1 MKQFAGRA
9 ETRAD
14 SVRKRRGH
22 TCRWGRRARRLGKV
36 GQAAGTGILQE
47 QHGGR
52 VEEEEARDIP
62 GSVRREGCRGSGSQ
76 AEGLR
81 GSPQH

>member
-1 MKQFAGRA
+1 MQVGKESPKAG
-9 ETRAD
+9 
-14 SVRKRRGH
+14 KG
-22 TCRWGRRARRLGKV
+22 GK
-36 GQAAGTGILQE
+36 AAGTGILQE
-47 QHGGR
+47 RHGGR

-81 GSPQH
+81 GSPRH